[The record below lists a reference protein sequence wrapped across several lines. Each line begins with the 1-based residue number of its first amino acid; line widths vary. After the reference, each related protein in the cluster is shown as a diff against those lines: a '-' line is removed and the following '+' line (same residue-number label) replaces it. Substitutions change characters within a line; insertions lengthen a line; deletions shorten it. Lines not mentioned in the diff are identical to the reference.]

1 MLMGTENRFSV
12 AKCCCSVALECEC
25 SGLDNDSLTVE
36 LDGVTSTF
44 YTTSP
49 IALNG
54 TYVIG
59 NRQGTGSYF
68 DCDGNTTFLAKCH
81 WYDTFTVQETGVLG
95 TYDVDFFIW
104 AISESDGWRA
114 GVQICGDG
122 QWSNWSI
129 SLSEGYD
136 CETARSLTL
145 DDEYWSTYDFSS
157 ASLDIT
163 PAAA

>member
-1 MLMGTENRFSV
+1 MGFRMSPGCN
-12 AKCCCSVALECEC
+12 CCSARDCHC
-25 SGLDNDSLTVE
+25 PDLDNDSLTVE
-36 LDGVTSTF
+36 LAGVTSSF

-59 NRQGTGSYF
+59 NRKGTGSYF
-68 DCDGNTTFLAKCH
+68 DCDGSTTFLAKCY
-81 WYDTFTVQETGVLG
+81 WYETFAVQETGPLG
-95 TYDVDFFIW
+95 TYDVDFFVW

-114 GVQICGDG
+114 GLQICGDTA
-122 QWSNWSI
+122 WATYSI
-129 SLSEGYD
+129 FLSEGYS

-145 DDEYWSTYDFSS
+145 DDENWSPYDFSS